1 MYFLIIYM
9 DYCTFLQLAA
19 NITGNAAHWMN
30 EVQYSLLP
38 ALTSVYKPVET
49 DLQALLLFLLLTICL
64 IETEI
69 KGNFLNT
76 L

>member
-1 MYFLIIYM
+1 M
-9 DYCTFLQLAA
+9 DYFTFLQLAA

-38 ALTSVYKPVET
+38 ALTSVYKPVKT

-69 KGNFLNT
+69 KGNFLNA